1 MTFKIWN
8 KYSLT
13 TKKRSKICTE
23 ITFSPKNF
31 PTNATKLGSN
41 GFHPNYIVFSSINI
55 LLLNIFFAYSCSHGK
70 ISFLSKLLRRHN
82 FWGKLYL
89 NPKYYLTKFP
99 RRHKFWGTSSFN
111 PIKFFVRQTF
121 WDKLHFCPK
130 KLPRHHNFWGKLY
143 VNPKKNFRRSNILG

>member
-1 MTFKIWN
+1 MTLKIWN

-13 TKKRSKICTE
+13 TKNRSKIWTE
-23 ITFSPKNF
+23 ITLSPKNF

-55 LLLNIFFAYSCSHGK
+55 LLLNIFFGYSCSHGK
-70 ISFLSKLLRRHN
+70 ISFLCLTFRDKLQFCPTKLLRRHN
-82 FWGKLYL
+82 FWGNLYL

-99 RRHKFWGTSSFN
+99 QRHKFWGTLFFN

-121 WDKLHFCPK
+121 WDKSHFCPK
-130 KLPRHHNFWGKLY
+130 KFPPRHNFWGK
-143 VNPKKNFRRSNILG
+143 S